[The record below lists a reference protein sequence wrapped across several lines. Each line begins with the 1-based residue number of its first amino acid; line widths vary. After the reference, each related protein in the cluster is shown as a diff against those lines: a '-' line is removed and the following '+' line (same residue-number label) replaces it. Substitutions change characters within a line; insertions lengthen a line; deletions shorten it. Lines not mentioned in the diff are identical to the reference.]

1 MGALLDAAARVDSRW
16 VLAVTLLLL
25 DLWCIGLL
33 LRSDGSARSKALWA
47 GIILL
52 CPIVGCVLWY
62 VLGPKPD
69 MLPEEERAGR
79 GAG

>member
-1 MGALLDAAARVDSRW
+1 MDAILDAAARVDTRW

-33 LRSDGSARSKALWA
+33 LRSDGSVRSRVLWA
-47 GIILL
+47 AVILL
-52 CPIVGCVLWY
+52 CPVIGCVLWY

-69 MLPEEERAGR
+69 LLPEEEVG
-79 GAG
+79 GSG